1 MRDDRGASV
10 PMCAPTESGLDA
22 RRDSMRVHNNAWKS
36 QPRSLAL
43 IVLMTTGSYVAAGM
57 GIRAALGRPLL
68 SVYQIASAC
77 VFAAAFIV
85 VAVVWSR
92 RRAKVTAEYIA
103 ECRAHRVC
111 ASCGYLLQDLP
122 LESDGCTV
130 CPECGAAWR
139 LERERDSSLGSVP
152 ERLP

>member
-57 GIRAALGRPLL
+57 GIRAALGRPLFPADL
-68 SVYQIASAC
+68 VAQIC
-77 VFAAAFIV
+77 GFVGVFFVIALI
-85 VAVVWSR
+85 WSR
-92 RRAKVTAEYIA
+92 RRAQLTAEYIA
-103 ECRAHRVC
+103 ECRALRAC
-111 ASCGYLLQDLP
+111 ASCGYSLQRLSP
-122 LESDGCTV
+122 EPDGCTV

-139 LERERDSSLGSVP
+139 LAQGGLRENP
-152 ERLP
+152 